1 MRMYNINYLY
11 EKYFPIFKFDIF
23 CILFFS
29 NKFNLIFLIIP
40 AFILIEI
47 LTRFMAITIILIAYK
62 IILYLFLFLDFLTI
76 IYEKKFIL
84 LHF

>member
-1 MRMYNINYLY
+1 MKNIFLYLNLIFFVF
-11 EKYFPIFKFDIF
+11 YFFQI
-23 CILFFS
+23 
-29 NKFNLIFLIIP
+29 NLIFLIIP

-47 LTRFMAITIILIAYK
+47 LTRFMALTINLIAKK
-62 IILYLFLFLDFLTI
+62 IILYLFLYLDILTI